1 MAQKTWDNEITKNQD
16 WGGDAT
22 TNNLPVSGNRVQEFI
37 KNALEN
43 KMGTIYYDSTS
54 NRYLIFSDVANKDK
68 YLEDTTKVDFILGT
82 FDAPFNYTASIS
94 LLSPINNVIFSGAT
108 GNIIEFTFDIVDKS
122 GSSTLESVNVT
133 YSFISNGVKK
143 SVTEQYAYG

>member
-1 MAQKTWDNEITKNQD
+1 MAQKIWDNEITKNQD

-43 KMGTIYYDSTS
+43 KMGTIYYDTTN
-54 NRYLIFSDVANKDK
+54 NRYLIFSDVANKNE
-68 YLEDTTKVDFILGT
+68 YLEDTTKVDLILGT

-94 LLSPINNVIFSGAT
+94 LLSSISNVIFSGDK
-108 GNIIEFTFDIVDKS
+108 GNIIEFAFDIVDKS
-122 GSSTLESVNVT
+122 GNSTLESVNVT

-143 SVTEQYAYG
+143 SVTE

>member
-1 MAQKTWDNEITKNQD
+1 MAQKTWDNEITKTQD

-37 KNALEN
+37 KNSLEN
-43 KMGTIYYDSTS
+43 KMGTIYYDTTN
-54 NRYLIFSDVANKDK
+54 NRYLIFSDVANKDE

-94 LLSPINNVIFSGAT
+94 LLSPINNVILSGAT

-122 GSSTLESVNVT
+122 GNSTLESVNVT

-143 SVTEQYAYG
+143 TVTEQYAYG